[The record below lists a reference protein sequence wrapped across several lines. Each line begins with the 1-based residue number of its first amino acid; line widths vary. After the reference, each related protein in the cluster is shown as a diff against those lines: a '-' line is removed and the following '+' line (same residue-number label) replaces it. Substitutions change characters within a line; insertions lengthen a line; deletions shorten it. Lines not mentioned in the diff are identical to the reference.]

1 MYSATAIACENII
14 WNGEY
19 KINDEGLVTGHL
31 PATIHYKRG
40 CVYMEKFKN
49 YIIIDGKPVPQDEI
63 PKEQMKEISKKLIT
77 RFAKGLGY
85 KPVTKKEL
93 EVR

>member
-1 MYSATAIACENII
+1 
-14 WNGEY
+14 
-19 KINDEGLVTGHL
+19 
-31 PATIHYKRG
+31 
-40 CVYMEKFKN
+40 MEKFKN

-93 EVR
+93 EVK